1 MENIKFEEAMQK
13 LEDIV
18 NKLEGG
24 KVPLDESL
32 KLFEEGMKLA
42 KFCDDRLKDAESK
55 LSMLVKKNGEMVE
68 EPFK

>member
-13 LEDIV
+13 LEEIV

-24 KVPLDESL
+24 KVPLDDSL

-42 KFCDDRLKDAESK
+42 KFCDERLKDAESK
-55 LSMLVKKNGEMVE
+55 LTMLVKKNGEMIE